1 MYLNL
6 DEAELKKYVYRTVS
20 YDRLVE
26 LFKTKKNTLVKP
38 SLWEDTFENFIL
50 KSKLIDET
58 GQEIEY
64 DIHNRMYGQCWTLEK
79 SSDAMWRIYSS
90 DKNSI
95 RIRTTIEQLVD
106 SLCTATNDRSG
117 CEHCIGKVEYL
128 IQSKLIKKAK
138 ETFTPQGQMT
148 FGKMFSSLLLK
159 RRAFRHENE
168 VRLIFCDWA
177 KNAGKDNLF
186 KYDIEPHK
194 LITQIMIDPRI
205 PYDEFKI
212 IEKKIR
218 QETAYEGEIKRSLLY
233 RLPETLTFNV
243 QSKT

>member
-1 MYLNL
+1 
-6 DEAELKKYVYRTVS
+6 
-20 YDRLVE
+20 
-26 LFKTKKNTLVKP
+26 
-38 SLWEDTFENFIL
+38 
-50 KSKLIDET
+50 
-58 GQEIEY
+58 
-64 DIHNRMYGQCWTLEK
+64 MYGQCWTLEK

-106 SLCTATNDRSG
+106 SLCTATNDRNG